1 MQRVYKE
8 NKWGKVSK
16 RTEPEWLLRLQ
27 KSRAWEIP
35 EAEQSYSE
43 AHQKDFWDHGNAMAE
58 GQDLASTYVLHP
70 CPRTGGPDF
79 RMDWK
84 DVMGWSVM
92 EQRCDGVESRV
103 LGQLSVEIK
112 TY

>member
-1 MQRVYKE
+1 
-8 NKWGKVSK
+8 
-16 RTEPEWLLRLQ
+16 
-27 KSRAWEIP
+27 
-35 EAEQSYSE
+35 
-43 AHQKDFWDHGNAMAE
+43 MAE

-103 LGQLSVEIK
+103 LGQMSAEARLIK
-112 TY
+112 RKMRIGKWAKLIFRLGSKLWSWKTFYTKGDRYLWSSK